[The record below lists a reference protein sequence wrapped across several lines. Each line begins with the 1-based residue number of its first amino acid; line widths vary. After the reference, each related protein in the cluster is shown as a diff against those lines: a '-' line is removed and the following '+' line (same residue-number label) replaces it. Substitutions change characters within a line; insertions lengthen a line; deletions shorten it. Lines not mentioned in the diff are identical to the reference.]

1 MGKNFYFLWSS
12 QILSQVTVNMMNF
25 LLLAKLFNDTGSTI
39 ATSLLWVA
47 YALPAIF
54 FGPIGASVAD
64 LVSRRKI
71 LLITNLLQSIVV
83 FLYVFSYSYSIFLLF
98 AVVIVYS
105 FLNQFYVPAESASLP
120 SVTTKSNLP
129 KANSLFFLTQQVAL
143 IVGFGF
149 AGIIEKFMG
158 FEGSLILC
166 AIFLFVAFI
175 SVNFLPKFAPK
186 KKIPE
191 NWESIMG
198 VFFNHIIEGYRFI
211 KARNTILYPL
221 GLLFTIQVGLAIIF
235 ANLPIIALEI
245 LKVSTSYVG
254 VLVVVPAG
262 IGATFGS
269 VYINRLIKK
278 GWRKKKIINIG
289 LGALGLGV
297 LAIAWA
303 IPYIPNIIRFIS
315 GPILIT
321 IIGFGFIA
329 VNIPTLTYLQ
339 EVVPSWLRGRV
350 FGNLYFLITITTI
363 FPIIFSGVVS
373 EFFGVKTL
381 LTIIALGVILI
392 LSYSIRNG
400 QKLIEE
406 NFN

>member
-1 MGKNFYFLWSS
+1 M
-12 QILSQVTVNMMNF
+12 
-25 LLLAKLFNDTGSTI
+25 
-39 ATSLLWVA
+39 
-47 YALPAIF
+47 
-54 FGPIGASVAD
+54 
-64 LVSRRKI
+64 
-71 LLITNLLQSIVV
+71 
-83 FLYVFSYSYSIFLLF
+83 
-98 AVVIVYS
+98 
-105 FLNQFYVPAESASLP
+105 
-120 SVTTKSNLP
+120 
-129 KANSLFFLTQQVAL
+129 
-143 IVGFGF
+143 
-149 AGIIEKFMG
+149 
-158 FEGSLILC
+158 
-166 AIFLFVAFI
+166 
-175 SVNFLPKFAPK
+175 
-186 KKIPE
+186 
-191 NWESIMG
+191 
-198 VFFNHIIEGYRFI
+198 
-211 KARNTILYPL
+211 
-221 GLLFTIQVGLAIIF
+221 
-235 ANLPIIALEI
+235 
-245 LKVSTSYVG
+245 G